1 MRLRPSKNDYFLSI
15 ADQVR
20 NRSPDPK
27 TQVGAVLVDNND
39 RIVGTGYNGPP
50 QGFSDESLNWAD
62 RESVYPFIVHAEMN
76 AILYSGARYD
86 ERAKLYVTL
95 SPCKDCIKLIA
106 ASGIKTI
113 FFRDRYKDFGI
124 VNELAKKFGITLIE
138 QKEQNHGQE
147 EANV

>member
-1 MRLRPSKNDYFLSI
+1 MRLRPTKDKYFLDL
-15 ADQVR
+15 ADQVKS
-20 NRSPDPK
+20 RSPDPK

-50 QGFSDESLNWAD
+50 PGFADDQLNWQD

-86 ERAKLYVTL
+86 ERAKLYVTV

-113 FFRDRYKDFGI
+113 FFKDRYKDYG
-124 VNELAKKFGITLIE
+124 VVQELAKKFGIKLIE
-138 QKEQNHGQE
+138 QKEQNNGQE

>member
-1 MRLRPSKNDYFLSI
+1 MRLRLTKDSYFLSI
-15 ADQVR
+15 ADQIKS
-20 NRSPDPK
+20 RSPDPK

-50 QGFSDESLNWAD
+50 PGFDDQSLDWTN

-86 ERAKLYVTL
+86 ERAKLYVTV

-113 FFRDRYKDFGI
+113 FFRDRYKDYS
-124 VNELAKKFGITLIE
+124 VVQELAKKFGITLIE
-138 QKEQNHGQE
+138 QKEQNNGQE